1 MIEIDCKARVNAGA
15 VLLDEKASDWW
26 HEGGPMDT
34 GTLDVSSSDNC
45 VTAQSVGNGDYME
58 GVRFLG
64 IADDNAAQI
73 RCGFYLT
80 AEDRAQIRQE
90 IRDRQKVPAPVYDK
104 DAYAELTATWVELIT
119 QRRAGGAQFFAET
132 VSADEQ

>member
-1 MIEIDCKARVNAGA
+1 MTEIDYKAKVNAGA
-15 VLLDEKASDWW
+15 VLLDEKAPDWW

-58 GVRFLG
+58 GVRLLG

-80 AEDRAQIRQE
+80 AEECGQILRE
-90 IRDRQKVPAPVYDK
+90 IRERQTDAAPVYNK

-132 VSADEQ
+132 VPADEQ